1 MARAI
6 STITGVSSLT
16 SPASVISWSFHLEPA
31 DGPQAIGT
39 YAKDDSSGQTN
50 RTHLIREEFSRHVA
64 GDRQANGHASNPNL
78 DDAALRSNADPVGYN
93 HPRHFW
99 GETCEECRSSAPPPG
114 CSVKPYRGLAC
125 ACRLPTLTAA
135 SPDSQPRDTSR
146 TPVSGCCRDELWRL
160 VTVVIGAEQSVDEYA
175 DVVAAYEGTV
185 PHQSFTSEAQA
196 FERLLLA
203 DVAVVGECFKP
214 IRDCMLEQVVH
225 KQALCCC
232 PDPMTAMFGHDRD
245 ADFVGHAEGLT
256 ARPPRRDPHH
266 SIVCVDDCDC

>member
-1 MARAI
+1 MSQETVRQ
-6 STITGVSSLT
+6 TGT
-16 SPASVISWSFHLEPA
+16 
-31 DGPQAIGT
+31 QAIPISMMPLCAQMPIPSDT
-39 YAKDDSSGQTN
+39 TTPDIFVVKPVRN
-50 RTHLIREEFSRHVA
+50 
-64 GDRQANGHASNPNL
+64 
-78 DDAALRSNADPVGYN
+78 AAP
-93 HPRHFW
+93 PRHPPDAQ
-99 GETCEECRSSAPPPG
+99 SSHIEVLRAPDW
-114 CSVKPYRGLAC
+114 
-125 ACRLPTLTAA
+125 LPTLTAA